1 MVEGAPVMV
10 DVAALQMIWLRD
22 LIRASRDRT
31 QLLGAVARPIL
42 WLLIMG
48 VGLGSSFPQVGGV
61 PYLAFIFP
69 GIIALNIIFASFLSA
84 ISIIWDREFG
94 FLKEILVAPIS
105 RASIAVGKA
114 ASGSTV
120 ATLQGALVMAFAP
133 LVHIPLTGGQIL
145 LAVPVMWLMAFAS
158 TAMGILI
165 ASRMTS
171 FEGFGTIANF
181 VIMPLFLLSGA
192 VFPLTAAPP
201 WLQGLARANP
211 FTYGVDLLRGI
222 FSGVLHYPVWVDLAV
237 LAGAAAMFL
246 ALAVLAF
253 RRMS

>member
-1 MVEGAPVMV
+1 MM
-10 DVAALQMIWLRD
+10 DLAAVQMIWLRD
-22 LIRASRDRT
+22 IIRFTRDRA
-31 QLLGAVARPIL
+31 QILGAVARPIL

-48 VGLGSSFPQVGGV
+48 VGLGASVPRVGNT
-61 PYLAFIFP
+61 PYLEFIFP
-69 GIIALNIIFASFLSA
+69 GVIALNLIFASFLSA

-114 ASGSTV
+114 LSGTTV
-120 ATLQGALVMAFAP
+120 AVLHGAVVLAFALILRLPFTAAQIALALPVMA
-133 LVHIPLTGGQIL
+133 
-145 LAVPVMWLMAFAS
+145 LMAFVS
-158 TAMGILI
+158 TALGILI

-192 VFPLTAAPP
+192 VFPLDRVPP
-201 WLQGLARANP
+201 WLHRLARANP

-222 FSGVLHYPVWVDLAV
+222 FSGVMHYPIWMDLAV
-237 LAGAAAMFL
+237 LAGCGALFVT
-246 ALAVLAF
+246 LAVAAF
-253 RRMS
+253 KHME

>member
-1 MVEGAPVMV
+1 MM
-10 DVAALQMIWLRD
+10 DLAAVQMIWLRD
-22 LIRASRDRT
+22 LIRFSRDRA
-31 QLLGAVARPIL
+31 QILGAVARPLL

-48 VGLGSSFPQVGGV
+48 LGLGASYPRVGTMSY
-61 PYLAFIFP
+61 PEFIFP
-69 GIIALNIIFASFLSA
+69 GIIALNLIFASFLSA

-105 RASIAVGKA
+105 RVSIAVGKA

-120 ATLQGALVMAFAP
+120 ALLQGMVVMVFVP
-133 LVHIPLTGGQIL
+133 LIHVHLTVGQIA
-145 LAVPVMWLMAFAS
+145 LALPVMYLMAFAS
-158 TAMGILI
+158 TSLGILI

-192 VFPLTAAPP
+192 VFPLDRVPP
-201 WLQGLARANP
+201 WLNVVAHLNP

-222 FSGVLHYPVWVDLAV
+222 FSGVWHYSVWHSLGVLVGCAAVFLSLAV
-237 LAGAAAMFL
+237 A
-246 ALAVLAF
+246 AF
-253 RRMS
+253 RRMA

>member
-1 MVEGAPVMV
+1 M
-10 DVAALQMIWLRD
+10 DLAAIQMIWLRD
-22 LIRASRDRT
+22 VIRFTRDRA
-31 QLLGAVARPIL
+31 QILGAVARPIL

-48 VGLGSSFPQVGGV
+48 VGLGASVPRVGDT
-61 PYLAFIFP
+61 PYLEFIFP

-105 RASIAVGKA
+105 RLSIALGKSF
-114 ASGSTV
+114 SGTTV
-120 ATLQGALVMAFAP
+120 AVLHGLVVIAFALVIR
-133 LVHIPLTGGQIL
+133 LPLTAGEIV
-145 LAVPVMWLMAFAS
+145 LALPVMALMAFVS
-158 TAMGILI
+158 TALGILI

-192 VFPLTAAPP
+192 VFPLDRVPP
-201 WLQGLARANP
+201 WLRVVAHLNP

-222 FSGVLHYPVWVDLAV
+222 FSGVLHYSVGVDLTI
-237 LAGAAAMFL
+237 
-246 ALAVLAF
+246 LAVCGALFVTLAVAAF
-253 RRMS
+253 KRME

>member
-1 MVEGAPVMV
+1 MI
-10 DVAALQMIWLRD
+10 DVAPIQMIWLRD
-22 LIRASRDRT
+22 VIRFTRDRA
-31 QLLGAVARPIL
+31 QILGAVARPIL

-48 VGLGSSFPQVGGV
+48 VGLGSTVPRVGDT
-61 PYLAFIFP
+61 PYLEFIFP

-105 RASIAVGKA
+105 RFSIALGKA
-114 ASGSTV
+114 VSGTTV
-120 ATLQGALVMAFAP
+120 AVLHGLVVIAFALVIG
-133 LVHIPLTGGQIL
+133 LPLTL
-145 LAVPVMWLMAFAS
+145 PKLALALPVMALMAFVS
-158 TAMGILI
+158 TALGILI

-192 VFPLTAAPP
+192 VFPLDRVPP
-201 WLQGLARANP
+201 WLHVVARINP

-222 FSGVLHYPVWVDLAV
+222 FSGVLHYPIWMDLAMLV
-237 LAGAAAMFL
+237 ACGAVFVS
-246 ALAVLAF
+246 LAVLAF
-253 RRMS
+253 NNME